1 MCIQGKIETAKLNAQ
16 ALDLFVLHSVQ
27 SVVVVTTTN
36 NEMFGLI
43 LNKTEY
49 DAAKLS

>member
-16 ALDLFVLHSVQ
+16 ALDIFVPHSVQ
-27 SVVVVTTTN
+27 SVVVVTTIN
-36 NEMFGLI
+36 NEMFG